1 LKKAES
7 VGWIAFFPA
16 AVGIWAF
23 YEIAAARGHGATHEG
38 GKPATEKKVKTW
50 RSRNSFEK

>member
-16 AVGIWAF
+16 AVGIWSF
-23 YEIAAARGHGATHEG
+23 YEIALLLCRHGATHREG
-38 GKPATEKKVKTW
+38 GKPATEKNL
-50 RSRNSFEK
+50 RRIEK